1 MSVDGGSD
9 PVPTL
14 LLALFVEMTM
24 AVEVRRGSRVTLLLA
39 GPEIVDCKLLEVEGA
54 SNVDRQLCF
63 VSLYCEK
70 AE

>member
-39 GPEIVDCKLLEVEGA
+39 GTEVVDCEFLEVEGA
-54 SNVDRQLCF
+54 PNVDRQLCF
-63 VSLYCEK
+63 VSL
-70 AE
+70 